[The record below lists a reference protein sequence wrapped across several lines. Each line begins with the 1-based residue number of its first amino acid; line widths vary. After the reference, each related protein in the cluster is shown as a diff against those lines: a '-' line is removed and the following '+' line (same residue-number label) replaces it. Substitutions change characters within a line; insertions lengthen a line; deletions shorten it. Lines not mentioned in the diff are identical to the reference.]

1 MPAPG
6 TQFIDELLEEHDR
19 IHVLF
24 DSLFVADAD
33 DRPSKLE
40 DLVGSI
46 VKHEVAEEVVVY
58 PVAQQTGAAGYEVC
72 ETRLSEHHALDL
84 QLLDLEG
91 LDVGSAKFET
101 LLVEI
106 ERAVHLHTAYEELTL
121 LEPLR
126 WAVPDEQLV
135 ELRRQYEAVRI
146 AAPSHPYPDGDPTVL
161 TRRTSVRAGL
171 LALLRRVRD
180 AKSP

>member
-1 MPAPG
+1 VNAMTPFLERRSERRRAFATRTSQLPLVSKVLYRIDHVTSMPIVAIGAIG
-6 TQFIDELLEEHDR
+6 TIVAA
-19 IHVLF
+19 VL
-24 DSLFVADAD
+24 A
-33 DRPSKLE
+33 
-40 DLVGSI
+40 
-46 VKHEVAEEVVVY
+46 
-58 PVAQQTGAAGYEVC
+58 GAAVGFPGWWIAGFEIS
-72 ETRLSEHHALDL
+72 TSALTVL
-84 QLLDLEG
+84 M
-91 LDVGSAKFET
+91 VGSAKFET

-146 AAPSHPYPDGDPTVL
+146 AAPSRPYPDGDPTVL